1 MFDAH
6 VGPSDA
12 LIKTMCEQLLNT
24 LYSVDL
30 RKTVLRGL
38 AYNHADR
45 STPRDLV
52 KNINEVL
59 KDLRM

>member
-1 MFDAH
+1 
-6 VGPSDA
+6 
-12 LIKTMCEQLLNT
+12 MCEQLLNA
-24 LYSVDL
+24 LYSVVL

-52 KNINEVL
+52 ENIDEVL